1 MKKINSIMTALAL
14 ALIGTTAHA
23 STFVEPMDCTG
34 CDQAP
39 VSAGV
44 TANPFSLALAINA
57 FQNGAMPTIGELA
70 GTWRNVG
77 KATVPGQPDA
87 SVRDGYDITG
97 IKNSDGSP
105 QISLQIQKG
114 GNTGNTDFVG
124 NPITAPDSV
133 TLLGLGTISAAQ
145 GPNELTFNGGKQE
158 ACFAQYSYGTSTGT
172 ALKSY
177 SNYECRLVANNA
189 KKMICTNTGIVDPSE
204 AANMVAADKAWSGK
218 VSAYY
223 AFIKN

>member
-1 MKKINSIMTALAL
+1 MKKMNSIMTALGL
-14 ALIGTTAHA
+14 ALIGSTAHA
-23 STFVEPMDCTG
+23 SAFVEPMDCTG

-44 TANPFSLALAINA
+44 TANPFSLALAMSA

-77 KATVPGQPDA
+77 KATVPGQPDP
-87 SVRDGYDITG
+87 SVQEGYDVAG
-97 IKNSDGSP
+97 IKNGDGSP
-105 QISLQIQKG
+105 QISLQIQMG

-133 TLLGLGTISAAQ
+133 TLLGLGVKAANQ
-145 GPNELTFNGGKQE
+145 GPNELTFNDKEQE
-158 ACFAQYSYGTSTGT
+158 ACFAQYLYNSTT
-172 ALKSY
+172 HTVLKSH
-177 SNYECRLVANNA
+177 SNYECRLVSNNA
-189 KKMICTNTGIVDPSE
+189 KKMICTTTGIIDPSE
-204 AANMVAADKAWSGK
+204 AASTGPADNAWNGK
-218 VSAYY
+218 VFAYY